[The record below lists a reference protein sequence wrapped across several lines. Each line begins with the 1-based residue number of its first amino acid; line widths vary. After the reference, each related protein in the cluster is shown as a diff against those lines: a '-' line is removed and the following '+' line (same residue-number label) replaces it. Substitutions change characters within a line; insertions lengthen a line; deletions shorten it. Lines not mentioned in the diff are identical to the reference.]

1 MNVGIVGY
9 GAYIPRYR
17 ITVETIAQAWE
28 KESDSIKANL
38 GIEAKSVPG
47 KDEDSATIAIEATKN
62 ALLRAQIDP
71 TKIGVIYVGSE
82 SHPYAVKPTATI
94 VGDVIGIG
102 NNYTAADM
110 EFACKAGTAAM
121 QAALGLVASSM
132 ATYGLAIGTDT
143 AQAKPGDILE
153 YSAAAGGAAFILG
166 RDATEYVARIEH
178 TLSYSSDTPDF
189 WRRNQQPYPE
199 HANRF
204 TGVPAYFE
212 HVSTTIKMILKETA
226 TTIQDFDFVILHQP
240 NSKFPLTIAKQL
252 GITEKQI
259 MPGLLVS
266 SIGNTYSASSPLSL
280 TAVLDNAKPN
290 QRILLVSY
298 GSGSGCDAFTL
309 KTTSLL
315 QQKQSLA
322 KKTNEYIN
330 NKKYLSYEQYKRQ
343 TS

>member
-1 MNVGIVGY
+1 MNVGIIGY
-9 GAYIPRYR
+9 GAYIPSGR
-17 ITVETIAQAWE
+17 ITVETIATAWE
-28 KESDSIKANL
+28 KEGTSIKANL
-38 GIEAKSVPG
+38 GIEAKSVPN

-62 ALLRAQIDP
+62 SLLRAQIDQ
-71 TKIGVIYVGSE
+71 TKIGAVYVGSE

-110 EFACKAGTAAM
+110 EFACKAGTAAI
-121 QAALGLVASSM
+121 QAALGLVASNIT
-132 ATYGLAIGTDT
+132 TYGLAIGTDT

-166 RDATEYVARIEH
+166 RKSDECVANIEH

-212 HVSTTIKMILKETA
+212 HVSTTIKMVLKKTA
-226 TTIQDFDFVILHQP
+226 ATIQDFDFVILHQP
-240 NSKFPLTIAKQL
+240 NSKFPLAIAKKF
-252 GITEKQI
+252 GITKEQI
-259 MPGLLVS
+259 MPSLLVE

-280 TAVLDNAKPN
+280 TAVPDRAKPN

-298 GSGSGCDAFTL
+298 GSGSGCDAFIF
-309 KTTSLL
+309 KTTALL
-315 QQKQSLA
+315 EKKQALA
-322 KKTNEYIN
+322 KKTKDYIS
-330 NKKYLSYEQYKRQ
+330 NKNFLSYEQYKRQ